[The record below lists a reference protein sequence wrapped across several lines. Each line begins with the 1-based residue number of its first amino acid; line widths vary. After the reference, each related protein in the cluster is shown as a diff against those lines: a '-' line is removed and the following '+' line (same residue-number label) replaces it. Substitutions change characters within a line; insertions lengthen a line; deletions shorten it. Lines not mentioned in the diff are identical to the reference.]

1 MVFAYISQY
10 YVYPYIFI
18 IADLHNIICILVF
31 ISADYKNI
39 NWAYEYP
46 SKPTSRINDDFI
58 SVTNEV
64 MQKDT
69 LKPIAHNRSYTGS
82 NTFPKPDHIPKEVPV
97 PKWGLYH
104 PPNYEE
110 PIRYNHFPPIKY
122 NGY

>member
-1 MVFAYISQY
+1 MTWIHTSLTIILKYGTWSSF
-10 YVYPYIFI
+10 FI
-18 IADLHNIICILVF
+18 A
-31 ISADYKNI
+31 ADYKNI

-64 MQKDT
+64 IQKDT
-69 LKPIAHNRSYTGS
+69 LKPIPHNKAYQGC
-82 NTFPKPDHIPKEVPV
+82 NTFPSPDHIPKEVPV